1 MGVHEKMTGAQRTAR
16 YRAAKRAQ
24 GLRLK
29 QIWVPDLSNPVM
41 RARLQADASA
51 LAAQGNR
58 WANIL
63 DDAEAMTAEV
73 LNDVFADN
81 VSDDD
86 DDDDDDG
93 DNDGAGTTRQ

>member
-29 QIWVPDLSNPVM
+29 QIWVPDLSNPAM
-41 RARLQADASA
+41 RARLKADAAA
-51 LAAQGNR
+51 LAAQGSR
-58 WANIL
+58 WSDIV

-73 LNDVFADN
+73 LDDVFDHGA
-81 VSDDD
+81 S
-86 DDDDDDG
+86 DDG
-93 DNDGAGTTRQ
+93 DAGPARQ

>member
-16 YRAAKRAQ
+16 HRAAKRAQ

-51 LAAQGNR
+51 LAAQGRR
-58 WANIL
+58 WADIIDN
-63 DDAEAMTAEV
+63 AEAMTAEV
-73 LNDVFADN
+73 LGDN
-81 VSDDD
+81 FTDHVSDDE
-86 DDDDDDG
+86 
-93 DNDGAGTTRQ
+93 NDGAGTSRQ